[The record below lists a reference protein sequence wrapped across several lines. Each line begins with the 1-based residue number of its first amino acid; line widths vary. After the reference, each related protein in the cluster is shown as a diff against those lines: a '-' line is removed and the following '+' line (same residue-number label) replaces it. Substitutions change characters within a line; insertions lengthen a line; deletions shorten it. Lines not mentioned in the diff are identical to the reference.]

1 MFRERTQAE
10 WVALAARID
19 IPLGPA
25 HQGVAELRDDPHLAA
40 RQIVVDGEVPDVGP
54 FAYVGTPVIV
64 DGEPFTVRRP
74 APRLGEHTDEVLTAL
89 GYTDAEIAALR
100 ARGVVS

>member
-1 MFRERTQAE
+1 MFRQRTQAE

-40 RQIVVDGEVPDVGP
+40 RQIMVDGEVPVPGRSP
-54 FAYVGTPVIV
+54 TSA
-64 DGEPFTVRRP
+64 RR
-74 APRLGEHTDEVLTAL
+74 
-89 GYTDAEIAALR
+89 
-100 ARGVVS
+100 